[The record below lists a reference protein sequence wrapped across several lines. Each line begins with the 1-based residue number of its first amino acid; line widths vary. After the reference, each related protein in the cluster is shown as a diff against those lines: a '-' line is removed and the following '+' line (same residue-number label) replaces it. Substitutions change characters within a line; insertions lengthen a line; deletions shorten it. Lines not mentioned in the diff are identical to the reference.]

1 VTPLLLFDLDDTLV
15 AEVPAAT
22 AAYRATA
29 EHAAARVD
37 VDADRLARD
46 VRTRA
51 RALWNATPVHPYCL
65 RLGISSSEA
74 MWCRFAGGGEEIAWL
89 RAWAPEYRRTAW
101 RDALAQQG
109 IDDAD
114 LAAEL
119 AERFPAERR
128 AYHEVFEDVVPA
140 LDELGRRH
148 RLALITNGASCLQR
162 EKLDASGLAGRFD
175 AVVVSGD
182 SGAGKPDPAIF
193 RLALDRLGGEA
204 AGAWMIGDSLERD
217 VRGALGAG
225 LRAVWVNRFG
235 DDGDHEPQVTTLA
248 ELPALLARG

>member
-1 VTPLLLFDLDDTLV
+1 MTPLLLFDLDDTLV

-22 AAYRATA
+22 ASYEATA
-29 EHAAARVD
+29 RHAARRRD
-37 VDADRLARD
+37 LDAERLARD

-65 RLGISSSEA
+65 RVGISSSEA
-74 MWCRFAGGGEEIAWL
+74 MWCRFEGGGDEIAWL
-89 RAWAPEYRRTAW
+89 RAWAPEYRRAAW

-109 IDDAD
+109 IDDAE

-119 AERFPAERR
+119 AERFPRERR
-128 AYHEVFEDVVPA
+128 ARHEVFADVVPG
-140 LDELGRRH
+140 LDELQRRH

-162 EKLDASGLAGRFD
+162 EKLDASGLADRFD

-182 SGAGKPDPAIF
+182 GGAGKPDPAIF

-217 VRGALGAG
+217 VQGALDAG
-225 LRAVWVNRFG
+225 LRAIWVNRFG
-235 DDGDHEPQVTTLA
+235 EDGDHTPQVKTLA
-248 ELPALLARG
+248 ELPALLGA